1 MRTKTIMF
9 VVPVMI
15 FVLMSD
21 LVQRTLIPIVLKCFP
36 RKKEEILAVWVR
48 WLAAMP
54 LHIARVTGVGNF
66 DAQPMI
72 PSESG
77 VLILMNHQSI
87 LDIPMAILSIQGGYP
102 IIVTREGYAK
112 GIPLIS
118 GIVRMLEFP
127 TVKPR
132 DGSKTDFKKLDKAAK
147 TTKPLII
154 YPEGARSRDGELL
167 PFQDGALNV
176 FLKSRKWKVYLLVVD
191 GIWPCGT
198 FYHITSLQEKLDC
211 KKKVL
216 GPFDSPDDPE
226 EFSGWLEEMEGRM
239 TEGLVSLRGESNS
252 EVEEPLTLFD
262 GVG

>member
-1 MRTKTIMF
+1 
-9 VVPVMI
+9 
-15 FVLMSD
+15 
-21 LVQRTLIPIVLKCFP
+21 
-36 RKKEEILAVWVR
+36 
-48 WLAAMP
+48 
-54 LHIARVTGVGNF
+54 
-66 DAQPMI
+66 
-72 PSESG
+72 
-77 VLILMNHQSI
+77 
-87 LDIPMAILSIQGGYP
+87 
-102 IIVTREGYAK
+102 
-112 GIPLIS
+112 
-118 GIVRMLEFP
+118 MLEFP

-132 DGSKTDFKKLDKAAK
+132 DGSKTDFKKLHRAAK
-147 TTKPLII
+147 TTKPLVV

-239 TEGLVSLRGESNS
+239 TEGLASLRGDGDSDT
-252 EVEEPLTLFD
+252 EELLTLFD
-262 GVG
+262 GVA